1 MANYFSDKHFEK
13 VLFIVL
19 VYTVE
24 DQPNVLRID
33 TWYELCWIDMILQEM
48 FSLC

>member
-33 TWYELCWIDMILQEM
+33 T
-48 FSLC
+48 